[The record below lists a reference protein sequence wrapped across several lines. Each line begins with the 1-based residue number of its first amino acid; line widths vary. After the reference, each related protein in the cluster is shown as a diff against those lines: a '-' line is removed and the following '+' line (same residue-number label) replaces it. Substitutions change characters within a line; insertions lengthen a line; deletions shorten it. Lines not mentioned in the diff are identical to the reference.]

1 MNTRSSSS
9 RTLVPANIRYLLT
22 ATVVLLG
29 MNFVFRLAFLLYN
42 QAQFQALSWPDIG
55 LGFLMGMRFDLATI
69 LIFNGLV
76 FLYLALPIRLIA
88 SRRVFRWCNFL
99 IILLNFPVVVLNGI
113 DVVYFGYAEK
123 RMTHELFTTKSD
135 YGAFK
140 PEMLME
146 WWWIFALAGF
156 SLLIGYK
163 LLSRASKRLLDQ
175 NESAPS
181 QSPQVAWSFTVLFL
195 ILAIVGIRG
204 TKKEPLH
211 TRRAFMTE
219 STFLGNMGLNSALTV
234 LSSMDV
240 GEDDLVDWVPISG
253 AVSTTQKMI
262 QGGDDLSFD
271 NLNYPLWRRHQPEAS
286 ENHFNVVFLIIESL
300 NASQVGCINGDLAN
314 SLTPN
319 LDSLVRHGRMY
330 TNFYANGVRSVEAL
344 PSIFN
349 SMPEI
354 FRRPTIGSHYAE
366 NSHYGLGH
374 ILAERGYYNSFFCGA
389 HNGTMGFDEYAA
401 KSAIPHYFGMTEYPF
416 GERDFDGYWGC
427 ADGPFLNWMADQ
439 QDQFKEPFFS
449 TFFSISNHHP
459 FNLPPQA
466 SSEIR
471 NLNLSA
477 KEKTT
482 RYTDQVLGEY
492 FKKVREFDWFER
504 TVFVLT
510 GDHCFHEESEPGRP
524 IMANFQVPLLMVGP
538 CIEPGFDDR
547 LGNHVNIMPTL
558 IDLMELDTW
567 HSSTGTSLLDTLPT
581 FAINNL
587 LDLATLAIDSLAFST
602 NFEDMNA
609 LQVRRN
615 GKWVDVE
622 DEDFKG
628 AYRTMDV
635 QLRSLYQVLF
645 NTRVKNR
652 VVADLV
658 GPVSMVEE

>member
-1 MNTRSSSS
+1 MESGNAKSGRI
-9 RTLVPANIRYLLT
+9 LPPNVRYLLT

-29 MNFVFRLAFLLYN
+29 INFIFRLAFLLYN
-42 QAQFQALSWPDIG
+42 QAQFQALSWSEIG
-55 LGFLMGMRFDLATI
+55 MGFAVGMRFDLATI

-76 FLYLALPIRLIA
+76 FLYLALPIRFIV
-88 SRRVFRWCNFL
+88 SRKSLRWCNIL
-99 IILLNFPVVVLNGI
+99 IILFNFPVIVLNGI

-123 RMTHELFTTKSD
+123 RLTHELFTTKSD
-135 YGAFK
+135 YGSFK

-146 WWWIFALAGF
+146 WWWIFALAG
-156 SLLIGYK
+156 LCMVAGYVI
-163 LLSRASKRLLDQ
+163 LNRSSKRLLED
-175 NESAPS
+175 EES
-181 QSPQVAWSFTVLFL
+181 QSKVPLKVSWAFTVLFVV
-195 ILAIVGIRG
+195 LAYFGVRG

-211 TRRAFMTE
+211 TRRAFVTE

-234 LSSMDV
+234 ISSLDV
-240 GEDDLVDWVPISG
+240 GEDEMLDWVPVKE
-253 AVSTTQKMI
+253 AVSTTQGMI
-262 QGGDDLSFD
+262 QGQEDGDFSLD
-271 NLNYPLWRRHQPEAS
+271 YPLWRRHQPAGS

-300 NASQVGCINGDLAN
+300 NASQVGCINGDLEN

-319 LDSLVRHGRMY
+319 LDTLVKHGRMY

-366 NSHYGLGH
+366 NDHYGLGH
-374 ILAERGYYNSFFCGA
+374 ILGERNYFNAFFCGA

-401 KSAIPHYFGMTEYPF
+401 KSGIPNYYGMTEYPY

-427 ADGPFLNWMADQ
+427 ADGPFLQWMAEQ
-439 QDQFKEPFFS
+439 QNQLQQPFFT

-466 SSEIR
+466 SSAIR
-471 NLNLSA
+471 DANLSA

-482 RYTDQVLGEY
+482 RYSDQVLGEY
-492 FKKVREFDWFER
+492 FAKVSQYDWFER

-524 IMANFQVPLLMVGP
+524 IMANFHVPLFILGP
-538 CIEPGFDDR
+538 CIEPGLDDK
-547 LGNHVNIMPTL
+547 LGNHVSILPTL
-558 IDLMELDTW
+558 VDLMELDTW
-567 HSSTGTSLLDTLPT
+567 HSSAGTSLLDTLPT

-587 LDLATLAIDSLAFST
+587 LDIATLATDSLAFST
-602 NFEDMNA
+602 NFEEMQA
-609 LQVRRN
+609 LQVRKDGN
-615 GKWVDVE
+615 WVDVDHQLFRE
-622 DEDFKG
+622 KS
-628 AYRTMDV
+628 RTMEQ
-635 QLRSLYQVLF
+635 QLRSIYQVLF

-652 VVADLV
+652 VVAD
-658 GPVSMVEE
+658 